1 MNSNQDQRV
10 SAKEPNVSVPDKK
23 CHCECVKIKKR
34 RQTLQ
39 YAHYQLCL
47 TFWTEIWKADVFIT
61 SGGFLRD
68 TWIASLLFVATPL
81 LVLKLLNEAA
91 S

>member
-10 SAKEPNVSVPDKK
+10 SAKEPDVSVPDNK
-23 CHCECVKIKKR
+23 CHCECVKRKKR
-34 RQTLQ
+34 KSLQ
-39 YAHYQLCL
+39 YAHYQVYPIFFL
-47 TFWTEIWKADVFIT
+47 TEILKADVFIT

-68 TWIASLLFVATPL
+68 TWIASSLFVATPL
-81 LVLKLLNEAA
+81 PV